1 MSPGRRRLFW
11 LVVFLVSLLTGW
23 LTGLT
28 GSAAQSV
35 CRGECD
41 EGFRACQRGCAMAQS
56 FDNCVADCRR
66 EYDRCVDACD

>member
-1 MSPGRRRLFW
+1 MSSQRRRRIPG
-11 LVVFLVSLLTGW
+11 LLLAAT
-23 LTGLT
+23 LLATALAGLT
-28 GSAAQSV
+28 RTAAQSV

-41 EGFRACQRGCAMAQS
+41 ESFRACQRGCAMAQS